1 MSNQLSNLLKGNDT
15 CLRVAVNRK
24 KKEIIVIIHVVS
36 NEAAANTTTVQRIEA
51 GEKEQN
57 SVYTGS

>member
-15 CLRVAVNRK
+15 CLRVAVNLK